1 MPNTKITLPARADY
15 TFASDNTAGICPEA
29 WAGLAA
35 ANTGRVPSYGADVWT
50 ARLQQHFRKIF
61 ATDCDVFLVLNG
73 TAANALALSALCQP
87 FNSIICHDYSH
98 VDSDECGA
106 PEFFT
111 GGSKLMALA
120 GPNGKLEPVAVERAL
135 RRERGVHFQKPG
147 ALSLTQSTEWG
158 TLYTLAEIRTLATL
172 AHAHGLAVH
181 MDGARFANAAAALRG
196 RGITP
201 ADLTWR
207 AGVDVLCLGGTKGGL
222 HATEAVVFFNRDL
235 ARDFDR
241 RVKQAGQLDS
251 KMRFAAAQWDAMLR
265 TGAWLKHAAHANA
278 MAQKLAAAFRRHP
291 ALRLIAEPEV
301 NGVFVELPP
310 AVFAALESRGWH
322 FYRFIGE
329 HGYRLMCAWD
339 TTDSDVAAF
348 AADLK
353 AVMRGAAAAKTGK
366 KKPPAKKPGAR

>member
-1 MPNTKITLPARADY
+1 MPARADY

>member
-1 MPNTKITLPARADY
+1 MPNTKITPPARDDY

-35 ANTGRVPSYGADVWT
+35 ANSGRAPSYGADKWT
-50 ARLQQHFRKIF
+50 AGLQAHFNRIF
-61 ATDCDVFLVLNG
+61 ETECEVFLVLNG

-111 GGSKLMALA
+111 GGSKLVALS
-120 GPNGKLEPVAVERAL
+120 GPNGKLEPAAVERAL

-158 TLYTLAEIRTLATL
+158 TLYTLAEIRALTQL
-172 AHAHGLAVH
+172 AHAHGVAVH
-181 MDGARFANAAAALRG
+181 MDAARLGNAAAALQA
-196 RGITP
+196 RGISP
-201 ADLTWR
+201 ADFTWR
-207 AGVDVLCLGGTKGGL
+207 AGVDVLCFGGTKGGM
-222 HATEAVVFFNRDL
+222 HASDAVVFFNRSF

-241 RVKQAGQLDS
+241 RVKQAGQLES
-251 KMRFAAAQWDAMLR
+251 KTRFAAAQWDAMLR
-265 TGAWLKHAAHANA
+265 SGAWLKHAAHANA
-278 MAQKLAAAFRRHP
+278 MTQKLAAALRSHS

-301 NGVFVELPP
+301 NAIFVEMPP
-310 AVFAALESRGWH
+310 AVYAALSALGWH

-339 TTDSDVAAF
+339 TTPQDVAAF
-348 AADLK
+348 TRDLS
-353 AVMRGAAAAKTGK
+353 AVMRAHAPGKMGK
-366 KKPPAKKPGAR
+366 KKPPAK

>member
-1 MPNTKITLPARADY
+1 MPARDDY

-29 WAGLAA
+29 LAA
-35 ANTGRVPSYGADVWT
+35 LTAANAGRVPSYGADAWT
-50 ARLQQHFRKIF
+50 ARLQGRFNQIF
-61 ATDCDVFLVLNG
+61 ETKCEVFLVLNG
-73 TAANALALSALCQP
+73 TAANALALAALCQP
-87 FNSIICHDYSH
+87 FNSLICHDYSH

-111 GGSKLMALA
+111 GGSKVMALA
-120 GPNGKLEPVAVERAL
+120 GPNGKLEPGAVTRAL
-135 RRERGVHFQKPG
+135 SRERGVHFQQPA

-158 TLYTLAEIRTLATL
+158 TLYTLAEIRALTSL

-196 RGITP
+196 RGISP

-207 AGVDVLCLGGTKGGL
+207 AGVDVLCFGGTKGGM
-222 HATEAVVFFNRDL
+222 HATDAVVFFNRTL

-241 RVKQAGQLDS
+241 RVKQAGQLES
-251 KMRFAAAQWDAMLR
+251 KTRFAAAQWDAMLG

-278 MAQKLAAAFRRHP
+278 MTRKLATAIRAHP

-301 NGVFVELPP
+301 NAIFVEMPP
-310 AVFAALESRGWH
+310 PVYAALSARGWH
-322 FYRFIGE
+322 FYRFIGD

-339 TTDSDVAAF
+339 TTAEDVAAF
-348 AADLK
+348 AADLS
-353 AVMRGAAAAKTGK
+353 VVLRDTAASNTGK
-366 KKPPAKKPGAR
+366 KKPPVKKPGAR

>member
-1 MPNTKITLPARADY
+1 MPARADY

-35 ANTGRVPSYGADVWT
+35 ANTGRAPSYGADAWT
-50 ARLQQHFRKIF
+50 ARLQKHFHQIF
-61 ATDCDVFLVLNG
+61 ETECDVFLVLNG

-87 FNSIICHDYSH
+87 FHSILCHEYSH
-98 VDSDECGA
+98 VDTDECGA

-120 GPNGKLEPVAVERAL
+120 GPHGKLEPTAVERAL
-135 RRERGVHFQKPG
+135 RRDRGVHFQKPG

-158 TLYTLAEIRTLATL
+158 TLYTVAEIRALTKLAK
-172 AHAHGLAVH
+172 AHGLAVH
-181 MDGARFANAAAALRG
+181 MDGARFANAAAAVRS
-196 RGITP
+196 RGISP

-207 AGVDVLCLGGTKGGL
+207 AGVDVLCFGGTKGGL
-222 HATEAVVFFNRDL
+222 HSTEAVVFFNREL

-251 KMRFAAAQWDAMLR
+251 KMRFAAAQWDAIR
-265 TGAWLKHAAHANA
+265 S
-278 MAQKLAAAFRRHP
+278 HP
-291 ALRLIAEPEV
+291 ALRLIAEPQV

-310 AVFAALESRGWH
+310 AVFAALAARGWQ
-322 FYRFIGE
+322 FLRFIGE

-339 TTDSDVAAF
+339 TTEQDVAAF
-348 AADLK
+348 AADLS
-353 AVMRGAAAAKTGK
+353 AVMRGSAVPPTGK